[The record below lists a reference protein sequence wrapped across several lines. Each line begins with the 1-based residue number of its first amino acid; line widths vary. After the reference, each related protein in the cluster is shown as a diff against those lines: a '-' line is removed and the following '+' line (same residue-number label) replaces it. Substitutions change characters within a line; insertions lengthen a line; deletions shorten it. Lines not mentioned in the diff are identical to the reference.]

1 MIDNRA
7 DFEAIIY
14 VPSAGISNGWYY
26 LADEPPTLS
35 FSPVIDLT
43 GYTATGAFYDKC
55 GGTLLNS
62 IGSATG
68 ELSFFTATETF
79 YYEDDDTGVITSY
92 EIVDAQ
98 GLKFSISPVTLAG
111 YVWTT
116 AYFEIN
122 IVSPGGVIIPFKRGT
137 LSTGDCC

>member
-7 DFEAIIY
+7 GYEDIIY
-14 VPSAGISNGWYY
+14 VPAAGISDAWYH
-26 LADEPPTLS
+26 LSDEPPTLTT
-35 FSPVIDLT
+35 SPVIDLT

-62 IGSATG
+62 ISSTTG

-79 YYEDDDTGVITSY
+79 DYEDVDTGVVTSY

-98 GLKFSISPVTLAG
+98 GLKFSISPATLAG
-111 YVWTT
+111 YTWVE

-122 IVSPGGVIIPFKRGT
+122 LHSSGGEIIPFRRGKLT
-137 LSTGDCC
+137 TGDCC